1 MLSTDEQKQAV
12 FLSVNGA
19 KTCKLIQNLVVPE
32 KPGNIRLEGMQSEL
46 VQSKTLLN
54 ELRTGFSD
62 DFLNQGT
69 ARAAQGLDKVVE
81 ELKEKL
87 DSISRPTP

>member
-1 MLSTDEQKQAV
+1 MTY
-12 FLSVNGA
+12 
-19 KTCKLIQNLVVPE
+19 KLIQNLVVPE
-32 KPGNIRLEGMQSEL
+32 KPGNVRLEDMQSEL

-62 DFLNQGT
+62 DFLNQRT

-87 DSISRPTP
+87 DSVSHPTP